1 MKDMKIKTD
10 IDTLSEAWIMLDDIG
25 LSGMLVN
32 KPVQIDVKELL
43 QNLLRKKRIQ
53 EFVALVTGMS
63 KEEAG
68 ALELPQVN
76 EVITGF
82 FIGIGTGLASLSGL
96 GLLVAQTAKPED
108 VTKAE

>member
-1 MKDMKIKTD
+1 MNVKTD
-10 IDTLSEAWIMLDDIG
+10 IDTLSEAWILLDDMG

-32 KPVQIDVKELL
+32 KPVQIDTKELL

-53 EFVALVTGMS
+53 EFVMLVTGIS
-63 KEEAG
+63 REEAG
-68 ALELPQVN
+68 KLELPQVN

-96 GLLVAQTAKPED
+96 GLLVAQTAKPEQA
-108 VTKAE
+108 TSKAD